1 MIWEDRTVKKTFLRF
16 VSAALAAMMLFGCIN
31 VGIFAADEQN
41 TVTTNTAPSVTTQ
54 EDVNAPSAKAVV
66 NKTIASIIAG
76 SKTELT
82 AQEKAVLN
90 ALALKSESFSYTE
103 IGLGADEYVEMAITD
118 VVNTYT
124 VKAQNIDSGLANK
137 WVPVGGRAVCE
148 GGSVAFTLTDGEG
161 TFTAEDMINVEI
173 DYELVIGEISAETA
187 SFIASL
193 PNTLAT
199 EAASQKEV
207 LDYFAKDNVYNA
219 LLSFADYLPL
229 FDLIKGNFAADTK
242 AAIDEL
248 MQKGIYE
255 TADGKNL
262 YFAEYLSEYRAKGL
276 AYYYAEGTYDNFSAQ
291 LKLLKNMLNLLCADS
306 AFDDAFEVVAQFKPE
321 YADKKDSIINLK
333 NMLNEKEL
341 VPVNANIDQA
351 SAYLP
356 ALAKAVE
363 SAIGNT
369 AEHTVSNVTVSKT
382 VKASAPDK
390 TNVSITVS
398 VVTKDGQVIDTL
410 SEVVTYKI
418 GTVLTADDAMDLED
432 LIADM
437 EADLGIDTDN
447 YVCTFSGD
455 KLPVEGTEIAS
466 KLAVEIVWAPISYTV
481 VIDGADD
488 QVLYGDG
495 SGLTIVLPG
504 SGDIATKYIYTIGD
518 VEIPVGVEN
527 KNYTFS
533 DISVLKELC
542 VDGKYIVKRTAIN
555 AAREDILTFI
565 DAMNEAIAGKASIV
579 VNGVKVPVFTFI
591 PVEDAGGD
599 ISVILRITPYIQ
611 GVDYQGLVLD
621 VMQVLTIDGNPFGK
635 LSLNGQPLYDGQV
648 YLQTVI
654 DTVLSDGFGF
664 DAICNMIDANGNI
677 ADITTTV
684 ADLANATA
692 IDTEFDIAFT
702 DKLGGK
708 LIEATLQADGFTF
721 PFYVTFEDYDQM
733 AGTLKSVDAALET
746 VKNYINITGENGVLG
761 VDLVMPAS
769 FSAYYFAELLVM
781 DQAELENIENMEF
794 EEALAFMMSIIK
806 PLVADEDFTLETIAN
821 TAGKAGVNLDLTQYV
836 TEAQFATVR
845 KALNYLFTKGTLESE
860 AAGNVYS
867 ATVSYEIRNIL
878 INRFNIDPMFL
889 GLVAEANADSKG
901 ISLSFTIS
909 DNTIATHDF
918 DAIVLDP
925 NARDLSIL
933 TTTKDLAETLENAA
947 ANTVVVLLQDVTL
960 SSDVVIPNRVFI
972 NLNGYTITGNMTTS
986 AAVRITNSNFAQ
998 CGGVNG
1004 ELSGNFVITGGDYTA
1019 DVTAMVKKGYEV
1031 VDGCVENAIYVTT
1044 KDEAGNITIAIKGD
1058 FLNLDNAPTTMDSL
1072 KDFAV
1077 DVAFDIALN
1086 MFTAA
1091 SMTVNGNNI
1100 YAVELNNIVGMLD
1113 DSMND
1118 LANAALGCFS
1128 FEGIT
1133 EIANTLLEDLF
1144 DFGAMQ
1150 DALDGGAIATYEV
1163 ATQGWNIVPA
1173 IAGDSEKYITLNI
1186 VPTEETKTATISIVF
1201 DEMTDDEYNALDAL
1215 FGGLVN
1221 TTDISAWIDFGGIS
1235 YNNGLSVDLTGGLT
1249 VELDFSDDYRYAALV
1264 LASVAYAT
1272 EGETRE
1278 NYIAALD
1285 AFLEEGNMPALVEA
1299 LDAVTFAQFI
1309 AAFKALAATEC
1320 ADMLAAIGVEKD
1332 EIVLL
1337 EAVYADLLNIA
1348 GKVVARLGINGNA
1361 AALGSYKVADTMA
1374 EYVFTRENVKGFEID
1389 FSVVIVDEDTALE
1402 PEILGLELLADRD
1415 TNLIK
1420 AGFVDNEQYFVYLD
1434 AHYAGI
1440 TVAQFY
1446 EAFAVNAKYAESIG
1460 LYINSNKELV
1470 CNGDI
1475 LVVDAK
1481 NAAGEKVKKTYVIII
1496 LGDTNCNGRADAG
1509 DAVAMAAHHVGKQ
1522 ELDPTSWL
1530 AFDLNRNNKQEAG
1543 DAVKVVGKYV
1553 NWNNYVSAVK

>member
-1 MIWEDRTVKKTFLRF
+1 MKKTFLRF

-54 EDVNAPSAKAVV
+54 EDVNAPSVKAVV
-66 NKTIASIIAG
+66 NKTIASILADSSIGFNAE
-76 SKTELT
+76 S
-82 AQEKAVLN
+82 KAVLN
-90 ALALKSESFSYTE
+90 AQALKSETFSYTE
-103 IGLGADEYVEMAITD
+103 LGLGAEDYVEIKD
-118 VVNTYT
+118 LDEVNTYS
-124 VKAQNIDSGLANK
+124 VKASEIESGLANK
-137 WVPVGGRAVCE
+137 WVPVKGRAVCE
-148 GGSVAFTLTDGEG
+148 DGDVSFLIENG
-161 TFTAEDMINVEI
+161 EATFAAENIKHIEI
-173 DYELVIGEISAETA
+173 DYMLSITEIGADDATT
-187 SFIASL
+187 IANL
-193 PNTLAT
+193 PHTLAG
-199 EAASQKEV
+199 EADAQKKV
-207 LDYFAKDNVYNA
+207 LDYYANDRIYNNLSNVISIFKSVKTI
-219 LLSFADYLPL
+219 LDMILGD
-229 FDLIKGNFAADTK
+229 AAK
-242 AAIDEL
+242 AAIEEL
-248 MQKGIYE
+248 LGEKCVHK
-255 TADGKNL
+255 TADGEVL
-262 YFAEYLSEYRAKGL
+262 YFAEYLEEYRTQGL
-276 AYYYAEGTYDNFSAQ
+276 AFYYAEGGYEKIKEQLELVKNAINVISADPNFE
-291 LKLLKNMLNLLCADS
+291 KLFTLQIEGMDVASKKD
-306 AFDDAFEVVAQFKPE
+306 AFDEL
-321 YADKKDSIINLK
+321 KKS
-333 NMLNEKEL
+333 LNEKEL
-341 VPVNANIDQA
+341 IPVNANIDRT
-351 SAYLP
+351 SEYLP
-356 ALAKAVE
+356 ALAKAIE
-363 SAIGNT
+363 AAIGKT
-369 AEHTVSNVTVSKT
+369 SEQTVSKLSVVKSVKVAAPAERT
-382 VKASAPDK
+382 VTVTVTVFDKNGREVKALFDNL
-390 TNVSITVS
+390 TY
-398 VVTKDGQVIDTL
+398 
-410 SEVVTYKI
+410 EVGY
-418 GTVLTADDAMDLED
+418 VLTADDIQDINDM
-432 LIADM
+432 IADI
-437 EADLGIDTDN
+437 EAELDIDTDN
-447 YVCTFSGD
+447 YQVTAFGD
-455 KLPVEGTEIAS
+455 KLPKEGDVINS
-466 KLAVEIVWAPISYTV
+466 KLVVEYAWAPISYTI
-481 VIDGADD
+481 VIEGAKD

-495 SGLTIVLPG
+495 SSLTIVLPG
-504 SGDIATKYIYTIGD
+504 SGDIATKYIYTIGG
-518 VEIPVGVEN
+518 VEIPVGVED
-527 KNYTFS
+527 KKYTFS

-542 VDGKYIVKRTAIN
+542 TDGKFLVKRTAIN

-565 DAMNEAIAGKASIV
+565 DAMNEAMADKASV
-579 VNGVKVPVFTFI
+579 EVDGVKVPVISFI
-591 PVEDAGGD
+591 PVENAGGE
-599 ISVILRITPYIQ
+599 IAVVLRVTPYLQ
-611 GVDYQGLVLD
+611 GVDYQGLILD
-621 VMQVLTIDGNPFGK
+621 VMKVLTIDGNPFGTLK
-635 LSLNGQPLYDGQV
+635 INGNNIYDGKV

-654 DTVLSDGFGF
+654 DTLLSDNFGF

-684 ADLANATA
+684 PALESAKA
-692 IDTEFDIAFT
+692 IDTAFDIAFA

-708 LIEATLQADGFTF
+708 LIAATLQADGFTF

-733 AGTLKSVDAALET
+733 AGTLKSVDEALAM
-746 VKNYINITGENGVLG
+746 VKNYINVTCENGVLG

-821 TAGKAGVNLDLTQYV
+821 TAGKAGVDLDLTQYV
-836 TEAQFATVR
+836 TEAQSATVR

-878 INRFNIDPMFL
+878 INKFNIDELFL
-889 GLVAEANADSKG
+889 ALVAEADADSKG
-901 ISLSFTIS
+901 ISLSFSIS

-933 TTTKDLAETLENAA
+933 TTTKDLAKTLKNAA

-1031 VDGCVENAIYVTT
+1031 VDGCVENAIYTTT
-1044 KDEAGNITIAIKGD
+1044 KDEAGDITIAIKGD

-1100 YAVELNNIVGMLD
+1100 YAVELNNILGMLD
-1113 DSMND
+1113 DSKKD
-1118 LANAALGCFS
+1118 LAGAALGCFS

-1150 DALDGGAIATYEV
+1150 DALNGGAIATYEV

-1186 VPTEETKTATISIVF
+1186 VPAEEIKTATISIVF

-1215 FGGLVN
+1215 FGGLVD

-1374 EYVFTRENVKGFEID
+1374 EYVFTRENVKGFAID

-1440 TVAQFY
+1440 TLEQFY
-1446 EAFAVNAKYAESIG
+1446 KAFKVNAKYAASTEMR
-1460 LYINSNKELV
+1460 LNSNKELV

-1475 LVVDAK
+1475 LVVDAE

>member
-1 MIWEDRTVKKTFLRF
+1 MKKTFLRF

-54 EDVNAPSAKAVV
+54 EDVNAPSVKAVV

-76 SKTELT
+76 SNIGFN
-82 AQEKAVLN
+82 AAEKAVLN
-90 ALALKSESFSYTE
+90 ALALKSEKLAYTD
-103 IGLGADEYVEMAITD
+103 IALGAEENVKVELTETAY
-118 VVNTYT
+118 TYSVT
-124 VKAQNIDSGLANK
+124 AEEIASGLANK
-137 WVPVGGRAVCE
+137 WVPVGGRAVCA
-148 GGSVAFTLTDGEG
+148 GGTVDFTLTDGKG
-161 TFTAEDMINVEI
+161 IVTAEKLDHVEI
-173 DYELVIGEISAETA
+173 DYELVISEINADTA
-187 SFIASL
+187 AFFANL
-193 PNTLAT
+193 PCVLAD
-199 EAASQKEV
+199 EAKAQKGI
-207 LDYFAKDNVYNA
+207 LDYYAQDGVYTNLENFATYIPLINIFKTSFGAEAQAAIDKLMNDCIYEDGDGKH
-219 LLSFADYLPL
+219 LYFADYIG
-229 FDLIKGNFAADTK
+229 DYKT
-242 AAIDEL
+242 
-248 MQKGIYE
+248 
-255 TADGKNL
+255 
-262 YFAEYLSEYRAKGL
+262 KGL
-276 AYYYAEGTYDNFSAQ
+276 AYYYAEGNYENIKTQ
-291 LKLLKNMLNLLCADS
+291 LEALRDALNVLCADPKFGEIFT
-306 AFDDAFEVVAQFKPE
+306 AAEAIMPDLAGKQQKILDL
-321 YADKKDSIINLK
+321 KKD
-333 NMLNEKEL
+333 LNEKPL
-341 VPVNANIDQA
+341 VPVNANIDRA

-356 ALAKAVE
+356 ALATAVE
-363 SAIGNT
+363 AAIGVAT
-369 AEHTVSNVTVSKT
+369 EKTVSGVTLEKVVAAIADDKTTVSI
-382 VKASAPDK
+382 V
-390 TNVSITVS
+390 VS
-398 VVTKDGQVIDTL
+398 VVDRDGEVIDTL
-410 SEVVTYKI
+410 TEKLTYEI
-418 GTVLTADDAMDLED
+418 GMVLTADDAQDLKD
-432 LIADM
+432 IIFDM
-437 EADLGIDTDN
+437 EAELGIDTEN
-447 YVCTFSGD
+447 YACDADGD
-455 KLPVEGTEIAS
+455 ALPEEGDAIAAALVVS
-466 KLAVEIVWAPISYTV
+466 YVWAPISYTI
-481 VIDGADD
+481 VIDGVEN

-495 SGLTIVLPG
+495 SDLTIVLPG

-518 VEIPVGVEN
+518 VEIPVGVES
-527 KNYTFS
+527 KKYTFS

-542 VDGKYIVKRTAIN
+542 TDGQYLVKRTAIN
-555 AAREDILTFI
+555 AAREDILKFV
-565 DAMNEAIAGKASIV
+565 DAMNEAMASKASVV
-579 VNGVKVPVFTFI
+579 VNGVKVPVITFI

-599 ISVILRITPYIQ
+599 ISIVLRVTPYLQ
-611 GVDYQGLVLD
+611 GVDYQGLILD
-621 VMQVLTIDGNPFGK
+621 VMKVLTIDGNPFGTLK
-635 LSLNGQPLYDGQV
+635 INGNNIYDGKV
-648 YLQTVI
+648 YIQTVI
-654 DTVLSDGFGF
+654 DTLLSDNFGF
-664 DAICNMIDANGNI
+664 DAICNMIDANGDI

-684 ADLANATA
+684 SELANAKA

-708 LIEATLQADGFTF
+708 LIAATLQADGFTF
-721 PFYVTFEDYDQM
+721 PLYVTFEDYDQM
-733 AGTLKSVDAALET
+733 AGTLKSVDEALSM
-746 VKNYINITGENGVLG
+746 VKNYINITCANGVLG

-821 TAGKAGVNLDLTQYV
+821 TAGKAGINLDLTQYV
-836 TEAQFATVR
+836 TEARFATIR
-845 KALNYLFTKGTLESE
+845 KALNYLFTKGELESE

-867 ATVSYEIRNIL
+867 ATVSYQIRDIL
-878 INRFNIDPMFL
+878 VNRFNIDELFL
-889 GLVAEANADSKG
+889 ALVAEADADSKG
-901 ISLSFTIS
+901 ISLSFSIS
-909 DNTIATHDF
+909 DNTIATHNF

-933 TTTKDLAETLENAA
+933 TTTKDLAETLKNAA
-947 ANTVVVLLQDVTL
+947 ANTVVVLLHDVEL

-1031 VDGCVENAIYVTT
+1031 VDGCVENAIYTTT

-1058 FLNLDNAPTTMDSL
+1058 FLNLDNAPTAMDAL

-1086 MFTAA
+1086 MFTTA

-1100 YAVELNNIVGMLD
+1100 YAVELNNILGMLD
-1113 DSMND
+1113 DSTKE
-1118 LANAALGCFS
+1118 LASAALGCFS

-1150 DALDGGAIATYEV
+1150 DALNGGAIATYEV

-1186 VPTEETKTATISIVF
+1186 VPAEEIKTATISIVF
-1201 DEMTDDEYNALDAL
+1201 DEMTDDEYNALYEL
-1215 FGGLVN
+1215 FGGLNN

-1285 AFLEEGNMPALVEA
+1285 AFLEEGDMPALVEA

-1337 EAVYADLLNIA
+1337 EAVYADLLNVA

-1374 EYVFTRENVKGFEID
+1374 EYVFTRENVKGFAID

-1440 TVAQFY
+1440 TLDQFY
-1446 EAFAVNAKYAESIG
+1446 KAFGVNAKYAESIG
-1460 LYINSNKELV
+1460 MDISSNKELV
-1470 CNGDI
+1470 CNGDL